1 MTSMVSSRYTMDY
14 ASDINDDQ
22 LFKSV
27 NRFEEWL
34 KEAKLDKKSHQMDA
48 IVWCLMRE
56 LMSNSK
62 IEQSGDKIRG
72 GILADEM
79 GLGKTILMLGCM
91 ASNPKAKTLIVVP
104 SPLLDQWR
112 KCIVDF
118 LGCNAYIHHGT
129 NKDYTRLRLKD
140 SKGTSLKGNNGAY
153 LRYAVHKESKE
164 ISKINPDNYNN
175 EGNQRFEELKKK
187 VVVKTKTTKTLNDS
201 PIVLTTYGMISM
213 RKKKDYVS
221 PVWKIKWDRIIYD
234 EAHHMRNHKSNSFK
248 GALKIPAQ
256 IKWFVTGT
264 PIQNYEKDLNSLL
277 NLLGIGRYLVG
288 NNQDFED
295 SLKYYILKRTKKSV
309 GIDMPNLTM
318 ETINVP
324 VTDDSEFQ
332 LLTQLHAEASFSNVT
347 VENVD
352 EIMQMFDGKGPAIYT
367 ACRQSCIY
375 PSLLTDKWTH
385 LLAHGMVDLD
395 VQVPAINTHS
405 KLTAV
410 VNKIIERKRT
420 GKKIVF
426 CHYRGE
432 IDKIALMLS
441 KAGITA
447 HKYDGRT
454 TKKNRRAILNS
465 STGWSDMFLYNRFN
479 IDIQSSAETLKMLIE
494 PYLSNDVLI
503 MQIKSGCE
511 GLNLQD
517 YNEVYFVSPHWNPAV
532 EDQAIARAYRIGQ
545 KKPVSVF
552 RFVTELKNKNS
563 VIERDAYRSLDS
575 YCLLVQEKKRELI
588 EQLDDIVMNA

>member
-1 MTSMVSSRYTMDY
+1 
-14 ASDINDDQ
+14 
-22 LFKSV
+22 
-27 NRFEEWL
+27 
-34 KEAKLDKKSHQMDA
+34 
-48 IVWCLMRE
+48 
-56 LMSNSK
+56 
-62 IEQSGDKIRG
+62 
-72 GILADEM
+72 
-79 GLGKTILMLGCM
+79 MLGCM
-91 ASNPKAKTLIVVP
+91 VSNPKDKTLIIVP
-104 SPLLDQWR
+104 SPLIDQWR

-118 LGCNAYIHHGT
+118 LGRDVYIHHGT
-129 NKDYTRLRLKD
+129 NKDYTRLRLKNVD
-140 SKGTSLKGNNGAY
+140 GTDLKGLNGSY
-153 LRYAVHKESKE
+153 LRYAVHKITKE
-164 ISKINPDNYNN
+164 ISKINPDNYTR
-175 EGNQRFEELKKK
+175 EGNVRYNELKKK
-187 VVVKTKTTKTLNDS
+187 VVGGEPSKKTLKDS
-201 PIVLTTYGMISM
+201 PIVLSTYGMISM

-221 PVWKIKWDRIIYD
+221 PIWKMKWDRVIYD
-234 EAHHMRNHKSNSFK
+234 EAHHMRNHRSNAFK
-248 GALKIPAQ
+248 GAAKIPSQ

-264 PIQNYEKDLNSLL
+264 PIQNYSMDLSSLL
-277 NLLGIGRYLVG
+277 CLLGIARYL
-288 NNQDFED
+288 NAHPRYEYDI
-295 SLKYYILKRTKKSV
+295 LRYYILKRTKKSV

-324 VTDDSEFQ
+324 VTDDNEFQ

-367 ACRQSCIY
+367 ACRQACIY
-375 PSLLTDKWTH
+375 PTLLTDKWTH

-395 VQVPAINTHS
+395 VQVPVINTHS

-410 VNKIIERKRT
+410 VNKIIERKKT
-420 GKKIVF
+420 GRKIVF

-432 IDKIALMLS
+432 IDKIALMLNN
-441 KAGITA
+441 AGIRT
-447 HKYDGRT
+447 HKYDGRS
-454 TKKNRRAILNS
+454 TKKERRNILSS

-479 IDIQSSAETLKMLIE
+479 KDIQSSAETLKMLIDS
-494 PYLSNDVLI
+494 YLSNDVLI

-552 RFVTELKNKNS
+552 RYVTELKNKNS
-563 VIERDAYRSLDS
+563 NLEREAYRSLDS

-588 EQLDDIVMNA
+588 QELDDMVINCK